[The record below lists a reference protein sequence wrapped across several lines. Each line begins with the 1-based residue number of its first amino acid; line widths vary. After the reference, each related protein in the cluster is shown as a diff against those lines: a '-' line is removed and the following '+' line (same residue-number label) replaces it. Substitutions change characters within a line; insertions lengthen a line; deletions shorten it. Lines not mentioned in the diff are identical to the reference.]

1 MRFLHTGDLHLDGAF
16 GFAGERDAE
25 AQREQGRALLR
36 RIFDTAKSESCDMI
50 LIAGDLFDSR
60 FVSPTTAE
68 LFCTLVENCGIP
80 VVIAPGNHDY
90 YSENS
95 FYAKAWKRLGDKLTL
110 FTSPELQIFDFDKL
124 KVRVF
129 GYAFTSSSLTSS
141 PLLSASVPKYDGYL
155 RIFCGHA
162 DIFSPISRYAPI
174 SAGELRKFDFAY
186 AALGHVHNP
195 AEFDDN
201 GGRARY
207 CGFAEGRGFDELGA
221 GQILIVDADEE
232 HCEVRSLCLSKREY
246 RILCTREYADADRL
260 CAEIAKQGYIPNTY
274 LRILLE
280 GNTEG
285 NLGASASA
293 LAKEIKEK
301 SGLSYVEIRDERLP
315 FLDGAY
321 LERDMTLRGEL
332 YRVLKAKLSS
342 DDANERQNALNA
354 LRIGLA
360 AIDGRPFFDACD

>member
-60 FVSPTTAE
+60 FVSPPTAE
-68 LFCTLVENCGIP
+68 LFCTLVENCNIP
-80 VVIAPGNHDY
+80 VVIAPGNHDF

-110 FTSPELQIFDFDKL
+110 FTSPELQIFDFDEL
-124 KVRVF
+124 KVKVF
-129 GYAFTSSSLTSS
+129 GYAFTSSALTES
-141 PLLSASVPKYDGYL
+141 PLLTASVPKHDGYL

-174 SAGELRKFDFAY
+174 TATELRKFDFAY
-186 AALGHVHNP
+186 AALGHVHTP
-195 AEFDDN
+195 SEFDDN

-221 GQILIVDADEE
+221 GQVLIVDVDEE
-232 HCEVRSLCLSKREY
+232 LCEVRALSLSEREYKILRTKSYADTDSLCE
-246 RILCTREYADADRL
+246 
-260 CAEIAKQGYIPNTY
+260 EIKKENYIDNTY
-274 LRILLE
+274 LRIVLE

-285 NLGASASA
+285 TLGASAGA
-293 LAKEIKEK
+293 LAGEIKEK
-301 SGLSYVEIRDERLP
+301 SGLAYVEIRDERLP
-315 FLDGAY
+315 FLDGTY

-332 YRVLKAKLSS
+332 YRVLKSKLASE
-342 DDANERQNALNA
+342 DAEERQTALNA

-360 AIDGRPFFDACD
+360 AIDGRPFFDICD

>member
-60 FVSPTTAE
+60 FVSPPTAE

-80 VVIAPGNHDY
+80 VVIAPGNHDF

-110 FTSPELQIFDFDKL
+110 FTSPELQIFDFDDLKL
-124 KVRVF
+124 KVF
-129 GYAFTSSSLTSS
+129 GYAFTSAALTDS
-141 PLLSASVPKYDGYL
+141 PLLRANLPENDGYL
-155 RIFCGHA
+155 RVFCGHA
-162 DIFSPISRYAPI
+162 DIFSPISRYAPVTL
-174 SAGELRKFDFAY
+174 AELRKFDFAY
-186 AALGHVHNP
+186 SALGHVHTP
-195 AEFDDN
+195 AEFDTN
-201 GGRARY
+201 GGRVRY

-221 GQILIVDADEE
+221 GQVLIVDADKDN
-232 HCEVRSLCLSKREY
+232 CGVRALSLSEREYKILRTKSYAHADSLCE
-246 RILCTREYADADRL
+246 
-260 CAEIAKQGYIPNTY
+260 EIKKENYIDNTY
-274 LRILLE
+274 LRIVLE
-280 GNTEG
+280 GNAEEA
-285 NLGASASA
+285 LGSSVGA
-293 LAKEIKEK
+293 LAEDIKEK
-301 SGLSYVEIRDERLP
+301 SGLAYVEIRDERLP

-332 YRVLKAKLSS
+332 YRVLKSKLASE
-342 DDANERQNALNA
+342 DAEERQTALNA

-360 AIDGRPFFDACD
+360 AIDGRPFFDVCD